1 MGIMMSALP
10 QWVGVLL
17 ACGIIAVSYGCS
29 STPPPRES
37 IGQAELA
44 VTEAGQGK
52 APQYAAPELSKARLK
67 LDEAKRAM
75 DAERYIE
82 ARRLA
87 EQALVDAQLAEA
99 KAQAEQQRQ
108 TLQELRKS
116 IEALKE
122 EAGQAPGSR

>member
-1 MGIMMSALP
+1 MGTTMSALR
-10 QWVGVLL
+10 QWAGVLL
-17 ACGIIAVSYGCS
+17 ACGIIGISGGCA
-29 STPPPRES
+29 STPPPRET

-52 APQYAAPELSKARLK
+52 APQYAAPELSKARSK

-87 EQALVDAQLAEA
+87 EQALVDAQLAAA
-99 KAQAEQQRQ
+99 KAQAEEQRQ

-116 IEALKE
+116 IEALQE
-122 EAGQAPGSR
+122 EAVRATGSQ